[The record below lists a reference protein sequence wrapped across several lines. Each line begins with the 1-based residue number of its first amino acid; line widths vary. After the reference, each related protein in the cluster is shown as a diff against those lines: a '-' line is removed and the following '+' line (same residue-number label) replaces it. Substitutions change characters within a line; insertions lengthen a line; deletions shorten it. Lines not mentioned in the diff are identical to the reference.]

1 MTHRELAEAITL
13 LDLATHA
20 CAAVGRPDLAA
31 RVETARAALG
41 DAGRCLV
48 VVGDF
53 KQGKSSLVNA
63 LVGAEVCP
71 VDDNLATAV
80 PTSVRWGAE
89 PGAELVFADRRQ
101 PVGVEEAGR
110 HAVERAPGVEPSGVT
125 AVDIRLPVGLLEGG
139 LVVVDTPGVGGL
151 ASASGAA
158 NLAAIATAGAALFV
172 TDAEQELSGT
182 EVAFLRRAR
191 AMNDTVLCVLTK
203 TDFYPRW
210 PVVKATVEQHAA
222 PVQPVSVPLR
232 ALALRTGDAELD
244 AESGIPELIETI
256 NARIPY
262 AAAKR
267 AAAEVIA
274 VCDALA
280 VPAHD
285 PNAEFARDAA
295 ARVSSVIMEAD
306 DAIESSDPAD
316 TWPQMGSWLRS
327 RVAHELIES
336 YALLWRH
343 TGKPRGMTF
352 TVLGDL
358 AGIPLDPVDVG
369 IALVLGHRSAH
380 NEKER
385 QLRDRRDQA
394 RTAVRR
400 FCERA
405 GALVTADARATID
418 GVPPAT
424 ASTFLKNESVDLARL
439 RARAAAMLS

>member
-1 MTHRELAEAITL
+1 MTHRELAEATAL

-20 CAAVGRPDLAA
+20 CAALGRPDLAA
-31 RVETARAALG
+31 RVEAARAALG

-71 VDDNLATAV
+71 VDDNLATVA

-89 PGAELVFADRRQ
+89 PGAELVFAHRRQ
-101 PVGVEEAGR
+101 PVSVEEAGR
-110 HAVERAPGVEPSGVT
+110 HAIEGAAGGGPGMR
-125 AVDIRLPVGLLEGG
+125 AVDIRLPVGLLESG

-158 NLAAIATAGAALFV
+158 NLAAVATAGAALFV
-172 TDAEQELSGT
+172 TDAEQELSGA
-182 EVAFLRRAR
+182 EAAFLRRAR
-191 AMNDTVLCVLTK
+191 GLSETVLCVLTK

-210 PVVKATVEQHAA
+210 PVVKASVEQHAGQ
-222 PVQPVSVPLR
+222 PVLPVSVPLR
-232 ALALRTGDAELD
+232 ALALRAGDAELD
-244 AESGIPELIETI
+244 AESGIPALIETI
-256 NARIPY
+256 NGRMPG

-274 VCDALA
+274 VCDAAA
-280 VPAHD
+280 VPAED
-285 PNAEFARDAA
+285 ASAEFARDAA
-295 ARVSSVIMEAD
+295 VRISNVIMEAD

-316 TWPQMGSWLRS
+316 TWAQMGSWLQS

-336 YALLWRH
+336 YALLWRR
-343 TGKPRGMTF
+343 TGKPRGLTF

-358 AGIPLDPVDVG
+358 AAIPLDPVDVG
-369 IALVLGHRSAH
+369 ITLVMGHRSAY

-405 GALVTADARATID
+405 GALVSADGRATIE
-418 GVPPAT
+418 GVPAAT
-424 ASTFLKNESVDLARL
+424 ASSLVNEGVDLARL
-439 RARAAAMLS
+439 RARAAAVLS